1 MSLEVTVIV
10 EITFSRESEMKAI
23 MKALIPD
30 NVNFP
35 KGLSMDMSS
44 KEKNTLFIEFSC
56 TTGLE
61 KLVNTIDEVLDHV
74 MLAKKVICDA

>member
-10 EITFSRESEMKAI
+10 EITFSRKSEMKAI

-44 KEKNTLFIEFSC
+44 IANTLLIEFSC

-61 KLVNTIDEVLDHV
+61 TLVNTIDEVLDHV
-74 MLAKKVICDA
+74 LLAKKVICDA

>member
-44 KEKNTLFIEFSC
+44 KKNTLLIEFSC

-61 KLVNTIDEVLDHV
+61 TLVNTIDEVLDHV

>member
-10 EITFSRESEMKAI
+10 EITFSRKSEMEAI

-44 KEKNTLFIEFSC
+44 KKNTLLIEFSC

-61 KLVNTIDEVLDHV
+61 TLVNTIDEVLDHV
-74 MLAKKVICDA
+74 LLAKKVICDA

>member
-10 EITFSRESEMKAI
+10 EITFSRKPEMKAI

-44 KEKNTLFIEFSC
+44 KKNTLLIEFSC

-61 KLVNTIDEVLDHV
+61 TLVNTIDEVLDHV
-74 MLAKKVICDA
+74 LLAKKVICDA

>member
-1 MSLEVTVIV
+1 MPNSQPPL
-10 EITFSRESEMKAI
+10 EITAIIELNFSNQSEKEAI

-44 KEKNTLFIEFSC
+44 KDNTAIRIKFSSC
-56 TTGLE
+56 TQIETLI
-61 KLVNTIDEVLDHV
+61 NTVDEVLQDIQN
-74 MLAKKVICDA
+74 KEK

>member
-1 MSLEVTVIV
+1 MSLEVTVFV
-10 EITFSRESEMKAI
+10 EITFSRKSEMKAI

-44 KEKNTLFIEFSC
+44 KKNTLLIEFSC

-61 KLVNTIDEVLDHV
+61 TLVNTIDEVLDHV
-74 MLAKKVICDA
+74 LLAKKVICDA

>member
-10 EITFSRESEMKAI
+10 EITFSRKSEMKAI

-44 KEKNTLFIEFSC
+44 IENTLLIEFSC

-61 KLVNTIDEVLDHV
+61 TLVNTIDEVLDHV
-74 MLAKKVICDA
+74 LLARKVICDA

>member
-10 EITFSRESEMKAI
+10 EITFSRKSEMKAI

-44 KEKNTLFIEFSC
+44 KKNTLLIEFSC

-61 KLVNTIDEVLDHV
+61 TLVNTIDEVLDHV
-74 MLAKKVICDA
+74 LLAKKVISDA